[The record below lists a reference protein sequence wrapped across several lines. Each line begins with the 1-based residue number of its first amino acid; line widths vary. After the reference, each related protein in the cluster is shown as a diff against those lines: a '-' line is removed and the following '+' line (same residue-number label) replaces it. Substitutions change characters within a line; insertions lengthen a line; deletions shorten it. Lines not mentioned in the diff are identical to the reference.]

1 MRRPGDF
8 PQRPRDIFPAFYV
21 SFDWHSCVEMHWLLV
36 RLLRTLPGTLS
47 ETEIA
52 CLHGLNLSRA
62 WAGAVTLTSPSRFPG
77 NASVFPGRGRSVPG
91 NVGCVETVIVWAR
104 GSRLAQVMVQELI
117 THLSGCPVVQFKARS
132 VMTDG
137 DKDRKTPLRDLG
149 GGAGGVFTTQ
159 LEQELL
165 AGRVDIAVHSLKDL
179 PTAPPD
185 GLVLAVT
192 PPRADP
198 LDALCGSTLE
208 GLRPGAR
215 VGTGSARR
223 IAQLRAL
230 RPDVE
235 VVPIRGNVPPRLAKL
250 KSGLDAVILAASGL
264 RRLGLDDAIT
274 ELLDPALFPPSPGQG
289 ALAVQVRAS
298 DRELLEMLNAFG
310 DPDTDAAVRAERV
323 VLAELHGGCS
333 VPVGAYAAR
342 SGGILSL
349 SAQVT
354 SLDGRQRVTGTV
366 TGTGPEPVGEELAAL
381 LRDRGADAIL
391 DQIRQPASR

>member
-1 MRRPGDF
+1 
-8 PQRPRDIFPAFYV
+8 
-21 SFDWHSCVEMHWLLV
+21 
-36 RLLRTLPGTLS
+36 
-47 ETEIA
+47 
-52 CLHGLNLSRA
+52 
-62 WAGAVTLTSPSRFPG
+62 
-77 NASVFPGRGRSVPG
+77 
-91 NVGCVETVIVWAR
+91 VETVIVGAR

-117 THLSGCPVVQFKARS
+117 THLGSCPVVEFRARS

-137 DKDRKTPLRDLG
+137 DKDRKTPVRNLG

-179 PTAPPD
+179 PTAPAD

-198 LDALCGSTLE
+198 LDALCGSTLA

-223 IAQLRAL
+223 IAQLKAL

-264 RRLGLDDAIT
+264 RRLGLDDSIT
-274 ELLDPALFPPSPGQG
+274 ELLDPSLFPPSPGQG
-289 ALAVQVRAS
+289 ALAVQVRAG
-298 DRELLEMLNAFG
+298 DRELLEMLNSFG
-310 DPDTDAAVRAERV
+310 DPDADAAVRAERV
-323 VLAELHGGCS
+323 LLAELHGGCS
-333 VPVGAYAAR
+333 VPVGALAVHR
-342 SGGILSL
+342 DGVLSL

-354 SLDGRQRVTGTV
+354 SLDGTERANGAISGTDPEATGTM
-366 TGTGPEPVGEELAAL
+366 LAAV
-381 LRDRGADAIL
+381 LRERGADAIL
-391 DQIRQPASR
+391 DQIRPTATSRPR

>member
-1 MRRPGDF
+1 
-8 PQRPRDIFPAFYV
+8 
-21 SFDWHSCVEMHWLLV
+21 
-36 RLLRTLPGTLS
+36 
-47 ETEIA
+47 
-52 CLHGLNLSRA
+52 
-62 WAGAVTLTSPSRFPG
+62 
-77 NASVFPGRGRSVPG
+77 
-91 NVGCVETVIVWAR
+91 VETVIVGAR

-117 THLSGCPVVQFKARS
+117 THLSGCPVVQFKSQS

-137 DKDRKTPLRDLG
+137 DKDRKTPLRNLG
-149 GGAGGVFTTQ
+149 GGEGGVFTTQ

-165 AGRVDIAVHSLKDL
+165 AGRIDIAVHSLKDL
-179 PTAPPD
+179 PTASPD

-198 LDALCGSTLE
+198 LDALCGSTLL

-223 IAQLRAL
+223 IAQLKAL

-235 VVPIRGNVPPRLAKL
+235 VIPIRGNVPPRLAKI

-264 RRLGLDDAIT
+264 RRLGLEDAIT
-274 ELLDPALFPPSPGQG
+274 ELLAPDLFPPSPGQG

-310 DPDTDAAVRAERV
+310 DPDADAAVRAERA
-323 VLAELHGGCS
+323 LLSELHGGCS
-333 VPVGAYAAR
+333 VPVGAYATVAD
-342 SGGILSL
+342 GVLAL

-354 SLDGRQRVTGTV
+354 SLDGRHRVTGTV
-366 TGTGPEPVGEELAAL
+366 AGADPESTGTQLAAFL
-381 LRDRGADAIL
+381 KERGADAIL
-391 DQIRQPASR
+391 NEIRAPAR

>member
-1 MRRPGDF
+1 
-8 PQRPRDIFPAFYV
+8 
-21 SFDWHSCVEMHWLLV
+21 
-36 RLLRTLPGTLS
+36 
-47 ETEIA
+47 
-52 CLHGLNLSRA
+52 
-62 WAGAVTLTSPSRFPG
+62 
-77 NASVFPGRGRSVPG
+77 
-91 NVGCVETVIVWAR
+91 VETVVVGAR

-117 THLSGCPVVQFKARS
+117 TRLSGCPVVRFKARS

-137 DKDRKTPLRDLG
+137 DKDRKTPLRNLG
-149 GGAGGVFTTQ
+149 GGEGGVFTTQ

-165 AGRVDIAVHSLKDL
+165 AGNVDIAVHSLKDL

-208 GLRPGAR
+208 GLRSGAR

-223 IAQLRAL
+223 VAQLRAL

-250 KSGLDAVILAASGL
+250 KTGGLDAVILAASGL

-274 ELLDPALFPPSPGQG
+274 ELLDPAMFPPSPGQG

-310 DPDTDAAVRAERV
+310 DPDADAAVRAERAL
-323 VLAELHGGCS
+323 LAELHGGCS
-333 VPVGAYAAR
+333 VPVGAYATRAD
-342 SGGILSL
+342 GLLTL

-354 SLDGRQRVTGTV
+354 SLDGQQKVTGTAS
-366 TGTGPEPVGEELAAL
+366 GTSPEKVGTELAAI
-381 LRDRGADAIL
+381 LRDSGADAIL
-391 DQIRQPASR
+391 DQIREPAAR

>member
-1 MRRPGDF
+1 M
-8 PQRPRDIFPAFYV
+8 
-21 SFDWHSCVEMHWLLV
+21 
-36 RLLRTLPGTLS
+36 
-47 ETEIA
+47 ETII
-52 CLHGLNLSRA
+52 
-62 WAGAVTLTSPSRFPG
+62 
-77 NASVFPGRGRSVPG
+77 
-91 NVGCVETVIVWAR
+91 VGAR
-104 GSRLAQVMVQELI
+104 GSRLAQLMVQELI
-117 THLSGCPVVQFKARS
+117 THLGGCPVVDFRARS

-137 DKDRKTPLRDLG
+137 DKDRKTAVRNLAG
-149 GGAGGVFTTQ
+149 GGGGVFTTQ

-179 PTAPPD
+179 PTASAD

-198 LDALCGSTLE
+198 LDALCGSTLA

-223 IAQLRAL
+223 IAQLKAL

-264 RRLGLDDAIT
+264 RRLGLDDSIT

-289 ALAVQVRAS
+289 ALAVQVRAD
-298 DRELLEMLNAFG
+298 DRELLEMLNSFG
-310 DPDTDAAVRAERV
+310 DPDADAAVRAERAL
-323 VLAELHGGCS
+323 LAELHGGCS
-333 VPVGAYAAR
+333 VPVGALAVHR
-342 SGGILSL
+342 DGVLSL

-354 SLDGRQRVTGTV
+354 SLDGSERANGTLSGTDPEATGTM
-366 TGTGPEPVGEELAAL
+366 LATV
-381 LRDRGADAIL
+381 LRERGAGAIL
-391 DQIRQPASR
+391 DEIREPASR

>member
-1 MRRPGDF
+1 
-8 PQRPRDIFPAFYV
+8 
-21 SFDWHSCVEMHWLLV
+21 
-36 RLLRTLPGTLS
+36 
-47 ETEIA
+47 
-52 CLHGLNLSRA
+52 
-62 WAGAVTLTSPSRFPG
+62 
-77 NASVFPGRGRSVPG
+77 
-91 NVGCVETVIVWAR
+91 VETLIVGAR

-117 THLSGCPVVQFKARS
+117 THLSGCPVVKFKARS

-137 DKDRKTPLRDLG
+137 DKDRKTPLRNLG
-149 GGAGGVFTTQ
+149 GGEGGVFTTQ

-165 AGRVDIAVHSLKDL
+165 AGNVDIAVHSLKDL

-198 LDALCGSTLE
+198 LDALCGSTLA

-223 IAQLRAL
+223 VAQLKAL

-235 VVPIRGNVPPRLAKL
+235 VVPIRGNVPPRLAKI

-289 ALAVQVRAS
+289 ALAVQVRAG

-310 DPDTDAAVRAERV
+310 DPEADAAVRAERAL
-323 VLAELHGGCS
+323 LAELHGGCS

-342 SGGILSL
+342 ADGLLAL

-354 SLDGRQRVTGTV
+354 SLDGQQKVTGTAA
-366 TGTGPEPVGEELAAL
+366 GTSPENVGTELAAVL
-381 LRDRGADAIL
+381 KNRGADAIL
-391 DQIRQPASR
+391 NQIREPAAR